1 MAVLRHS
8 YERVRETEAAARR
21 SGAQHRRGRFAM
33 LSALPLLIVGLA
45 LIGQGGWVHA
55 KAFLAQHLLDR
66 AFTQTIATREPA
78 KPWPWAD
85 TWPVARIEAPRL
97 GESAIVLKG
106 VSGEALAFGPG
117 HLDGTPQA
125 GEAGTAVY
133 AAHRDT
139 HFAFLANVK
148 EGDEIR
154 VTRDDGQIFS
164 YHVTGMTVVRWDQS
178 GIDAYA
184 SGHSLMLATCWPFGA
199 MQPGPLR
206 FLVHAQL
213 NQLRTMR

>member
-1 MAVLRHS
+1 MAVIRLSLARMRQHPFS
-8 YERVRETEAAARR
+8 ACGPDWKSRR
-21 SGAQHRRGRFAM
+21 SWLAM
-33 LSALPLLIVGLA
+33 LSASLLLIAGLA
-45 LIGQGGWVHA
+45 LVGQGGWIHA
-55 KAFLAQHLLDR
+55 KALLAQHLLER
-66 AFTQTIATREPA
+66 AFSQTIATGQPV

-85 TWPVARIEAPRL
+85 TWPVARIEAARL

-106 VSGEALAFGPG
+106 ASGEALAFGPG

-139 HFAFLANVK
+139 HFAFLANVR

-154 VTRDDGQIFS
+154 VTRDDGRMFS

-178 GIDAYA
+178 GIDPDAFGY
-184 SGHSLMLATCWPFGA
+184 SLVLTTCWPFGA
-199 MQPGPLR
+199 IQPGPLR

-213 NQLRTMR
+213 IG